1 MALHEQTRRHGF
13 HLPSLPVSAGR
24 PNGAPATARHASDAT
39 APDAAAPRE
48 NTPETAAKET
58 APSTAAAATARS
70 AAGHRSPTVDRSLA
84 VLRIATG
91 FVFLWAFL
99 DKMFGWHYATAGG
112 KGWIDGGSPTKG
124 FLAGVDAGPLQ
135 SFFHHIAGAG
145 WADALFMLGMLGIG
159 AALVS
164 GVALR
169 ITAVAG
175 TAMMALMWAA
185 EWPPA
190 QHLSTGA
197 PSASANPLV
206 DYHVL
211 YALAMI
217 VFAVSLAGDTWGLGR
232 LWARVPLVGRS
243 PWLR

>member
-1 MALHEQTRRHGF
+1 MAIQHAGQRTGF
-13 HLPSLPVSAGR
+13 HLPSLKKAFAGH
-24 PNGAPATARHASDAT
+24 GAGAEAATAVVRS
-39 APDAAAPRE
+39 
-48 NTPETAAKET
+48 
-58 APSTAAAATARS
+58 AAAARI
-70 AAGHRSPTVDRSLA
+70 LA
-84 VLRIATG
+84 VVRIATG

-99 DKMFGWHYATAGG
+99 DKTFGWHYATASG

-124 FLAGVDAGPLQ
+124 FLSGVSAGPLQ
-135 SFFHHIAGAG
+135 SFFHDIAGKG
-145 WADALFMLGMLGIG
+145 WTDTLFMLGLLGIG
-159 AALVS
+159 LALVS

-175 TAMMALMWAA
+175 TVLMAMMWAA

-190 QHLSTGA
+190 QHLSNGQ
-197 PSASANPLV
+197 PSMSSNPFV

-217 VFAVSLAGDTWGLGR
+217 LFAFTAAGATWGLGR
-232 LWARVPLVGRS
+232 LWNTLPLVKHH